1 LKILRP
7 LLYFSIFNHPLKK
20 EEIFLYSLHK
30 KMEDVEEEL
39 KDALEKKIITQ
50 TDDFFHPN
58 LTDENI
64 ANRIAGNEN
73 AIKALV
79 KAKKKGHFIK
89 KYFPF
94 VEGVSISGSLSKGY
108 FDADSDVDF
117 FIISKPNHLWTC
129 RTFLVIFKK
138 IFLFN
143 SRKYFCLNYF
153 ISSDDLEIEE
163 KNIFTATEIATL
175 IPIQGDVF
183 NRFFLNNNWNRNLLP
198 NKTNNSLEKET
209 IEASWIVRLLETI
222 LQKRFGALVEK
233 FCFTL
238 TFNVWKIKFRNKMKP
253 EDFAIAFKSSKK
265 VSKHHPSNFQK
276 KVIDLLNN
284 KYLEIKEK
292 HNIDIPKE
300 HV

>member
-1 LKILRP
+1 
-7 LLYFSIFNHPLKK
+7 
-20 EEIFLYSLHK
+20 
-30 KMEDVEEEL
+30 MEDVEKEL

-50 TDDFFHPN
+50 TDVFFHPN
-58 LTDENI
+58 LTEENVT
-64 ANRIAGNEN
+64 NRIVGNKN

-79 KAKKKGHFIK
+79 KAKKKGNFIK

-108 FDADSDVDF
+108 FDANSDVDF

-153 ISSDDLEIEE
+153 ISSDNLEIEE

-183 NRFFLNNNWNRNLLP
+183 NRFFENNNWNRNLLP
-198 NKTNNSLEKET
+198 NKTNKSLEKET
-209 IEASWIVRLLETI
+209 VETSWIARLLETI
-222 LQKRFGALVEK
+222 LQKRFGVLVEK

-276 KVIDLLNN
+276 KVIDLLNT